1 MDNNYTMEREL
12 GWEDTIEKENEF
24 ILLPEGDYDF
34 RVEKYERARFAGSDK
49 MPACPMA
56 IVYLAIEAGNGQSV
70 TVKHNLMLHTKTEW
84 ALSAF
89 FGSIGQKKKGEKL
102 KMNWNYVPG
111 STGRLKLG
119 VKTYNG
125 NQYNEIKKFYHKDD
139 VKPAFTP
146 GAF

>member
-1 MDNNYTMEREL
+1 MDNYSFDREL
-12 GWEDTIEKENEF
+12 GWEDTIEKENEY

-34 RVEKYERARFAGSDK
+34 KVEKYERSRFAGSDK

-56 IVYLAIEAGNGQSV
+56 IIYLTVYHDGQSISI
-70 TVKHNLMLHTKTEW
+70 KHNLMLHTKTEW

-89 FGSIGQKKKGEKL
+89 FGAIGQKKKGEKL

-119 VKTYNG
+119 VRAYNG
-125 NQYNEIKKFYHKDD
+125 NQYNEVKKFYHKED
-139 VKPAFTP
+139 VSKPSFTP